1 MKLWPNAFKN
11 LFTNEYCSKDVGR
24 RSPSK
29 YYVNYFSGMFE
40 EIQHTS
46 SLL

>member
-11 LFTNEYCSKDVGR
+11 LFAEEHCSKGVGR
-24 RSPSK
+24 GSPSK